1 MQALSVVWL
10 FAGLRSD
17 EIVRLRVGCV
27 RWQSDDVFLPASHE
41 VLPKDVVCL
50 LDVPV
55 HKTGTAFTKPVDPV
69 VGEAIAAWERVRP
82 QQPAMTDQK
91 TAEVVDFLF
100 CYRAGLVPKNYLN
113 RSLIPQLCRKAGVP
127 LHDVRGSIT
136 SHRARATIASQL
148 FNAREPMSL
157 FELQAWLGHRSP
169 TSTQHYVAITP
180 TKLAK
185 AYADAGYFARN
196 LRAVE
201 VLIDQDSIR
210 TGAAAAGAPW
220 RYYDLGHGLCTYEFF
235 DQCPHR
241 MACARC
247 DFYVPKASSLCQLI
261 EAKDSLLRLQREI
274 ALTEE
279 ECAAA
284 DGDLKVVD
292 QLMAKL
298 GDQPT
303 PSGQTPLQL
312 ARCGTAL
319 NSK

>member
-1 MQALSVVWL
+1 
-10 FAGLRSD
+10 
-17 EIVRLRVGCV
+17 
-27 RWQSDDVFLPASHE
+27 
-41 VLPKDVVCL
+41 
-50 LDVPV
+50 
-55 HKTGTAFTKPVDPV
+55 
-69 VGEAIAAWERVRP
+69 
-82 QQPAMTDQK
+82 
-91 TAEVVDFLF
+91 
-100 CYRAGLVPKNYLN
+100 
-113 RSLIPQLCRKAGVP
+113 
-127 LHDVRGSIT
+127 
-136 SHRARATIASQL
+136 
-148 FNAREPMSL
+148 
-157 FELQAWLGHRSP
+157 
-169 TSTQHYVAITP
+169 
-180 TKLAK
+180 
-185 AYADAGYFARN
+185 
-196 LRAVE
+196 
-201 VLIDQDSIR
+201 
-210 TGAAAAGAPW
+210 
-220 RYYDLGHGLCTYEFF
+220 
-235 DQCPHR
+235 